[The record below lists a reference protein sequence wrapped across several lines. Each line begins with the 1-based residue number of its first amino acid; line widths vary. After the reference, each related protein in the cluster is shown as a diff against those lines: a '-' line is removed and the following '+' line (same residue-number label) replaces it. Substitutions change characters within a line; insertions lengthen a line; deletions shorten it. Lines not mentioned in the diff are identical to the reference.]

1 MDDIR
6 NKVDYDGFEVKPDL
20 NAHILNQAGIDLSPV
35 DDLFNMQK
43 RINVEVDPEWMAKK
57 YGWKIA
63 ILVELI
69 EGIDSLAWK
78 WWKKSKNDR
87 INFEIEMIDAL
98 FFTIAKIIEMQQEES
113 TKLFF
118 FNFMLDDQNNPK
130 IAKNIDDV
138 AKEVVSEISGD
149 FLRVLALD
157 HYLAIIP
164 AWFKVWNMIG
174 NDTTK
179 AFKLYK
185 LKFVLNMFRQQHG
198 YKTGEYVKIWFGE
211 EDNKVAVKLAE
222 TILFDDKYEE
232 NLTAALE
239 LEYEKVLADSNIKTP
254 DENKTFEQ
262 FIQENQKY
270 NLLYAAMPEEVKKLL
285 KEFSNEYS
293 EFKVK

>member
-1 MDDIR
+1 MENIE
-6 NKVDYDGFEVKPDL
+6 NKVNYDGFEVKPDL
-20 NAHILNQAGIDLSPV
+20 NQHILNNSGIDLTPV
-35 DDLFNMQK
+35 DELFALQK
-43 RINVEVDPEWMAKK
+43 RINHEVDPEWLIKK

-98 FFTIAKIIEMQQEES
+98 FFTVAKIIEIQQEES
-113 TKLFF
+113 VKLFF

-130 IAKNIDDV
+130 TSKNIDDV
-138 AKEVVSEISGD
+138 AADVVKEITGD

-157 HYLAIIP
+157 HYIAIVP

-179 AFKLYK
+179 VFKMFK

-198 YKTGEYVKIWFGE
+198 YKTGEYVKMWFGV
-211 EDNKVAVKLAE
+211 EDNKVAVSLSE
-222 TILFDDKYEE
+222 YINFDDKYEE

-239 LEYEKVLADSNIKTP
+239 DEYAKVLADKPSNKK
-254 DENKTFEQ
+254 DDNKTFEM
-262 FIQENQKY
+262 FLAENNKY
-270 NLLYAAMPEEVKKLL
+270 NLLYGAMPVEVQKLL
-285 KEFSNEYS
+285 KEFSNEFAEY
-293 EFKVK
+293 KLK